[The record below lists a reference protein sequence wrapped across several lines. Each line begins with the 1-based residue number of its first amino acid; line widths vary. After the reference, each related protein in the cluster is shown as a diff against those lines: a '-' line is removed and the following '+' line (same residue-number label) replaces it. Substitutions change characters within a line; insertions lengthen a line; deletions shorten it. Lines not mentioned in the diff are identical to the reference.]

1 MGRRKKEETTLQIIK
16 NDIIETAINDDQY
29 YRGDKNV
36 PKSEAQFEW
45 TPKMVQELKKC
56 KEDIIYFAENYF
68 YIVNLDRGKEVIK
81 LYTRQK
87 QILRSLINNR
97 FTCLLSCRQF
107 GKTTLMTIYALWI
120 ACFESDQ
127 RIVIV
132 ANREQTAIN
141 VFKRIRTAYEQLP
154 NFLKP
159 GVKDYGKT
167 GLTFDNDS
175 SIGVST
181 TTSSAARG
189 ESINCMIVD
198 EMAFIENH
206 LIEDFWKSVIPVV
219 SSGKK
224 SKIFAVST
232 PNGTDNKFYEIY
244 SGAERGANS
253 WHAERVD
260 WWDIPGRTEKWK
272 NQMIATLG
280 SEEAFAQEF
289 GNTFLDGG
297 NSAIGAAII
306 ERFKEN
312 KKNPIH
318 ILDDASYKIFEEPD
332 INNSYVIGVDVGEGI
347 GRASSVAQILDI
359 TDLQNIKQVGVYSCN
374 TIEPYHFANNLVKI
388 CNQWGN
394 PPLLVERNNC
404 GGQVID
410 ALFHKHEYE
419 KIVSCSKISSTGNST
434 TRHLGILSHTNLR
447 FSGVANMRYW
457 TNTLQCVHINDIDT
471 IKELETFIKYPNGTY
486 RKKND
491 NFYDDRVMGLVW
503 ALFILETEIC
513 QQYYQIDD
521 FDDQNKPSKLSDIG
535 YWGKNPQTYGVRE
548 LSNNDLIFSNSAPM
562 IQTPNNSRN
571 GLLSMLGEDSYLSDN
586 EKDVWDFV
594 GEGWKML

>member
-1 MGRRKKEETTLQIIK
+1 MGRKKKQEINPSLDTDLEIFE
-16 NDIIETAINDDQY
+16 NPINDFQY

-68 YIVNLDRGKEVIK
+68 YIVNLDRGKEVIS

-97 FTCLLSCRQF
+97 FTILLSSRQF
-107 GKTTLMTIYALWI
+107 GKTTLMTIYALWL

-127 RIVIV
+127 RVMVV

-141 VFKRIRTAYEQLP
+141 VFKRIRLAYEQLP

-159 GVKDYGKT
+159 GAKDYGKT

-181 TTSSAARG
+181 TTSTAVRG
-189 ESINCMIVD
+189 ESISSLIID
-198 EMAFIENH
+198 EMAFIEPH
-206 LIEDFWKSVIPVV
+206 LIEDFWKSVIPVI

-244 SGAERGANS
+244 SEAERGKS
-253 WHAERVD
+253 TWKAERVD

-272 NQMIATLG
+272 EQMVSTLG
-280 SEEAFAQEF
+280 SEEAFLQEF
-289 GNTFLDGG
+289 GNVFLDGG
-297 NSAIGAAII
+297 NSAVGALII

-312 KKNPIH
+312 KKNPICS
-318 ILDDASYKIFEEPD
+318 LDNDTYRVFEKPD
-332 INNSYVIGVDVGEGI
+332 SEKFYVIGVDVGEGI
-347 GRASSVAQILDI
+347 GRAASVAQVLDI
-359 TDLQNIKQVGVYSCN
+359 TNLKDIKQVAVYADNS
-374 TIEPYHFANNLVKI
+374 IEPYHFANNLIKL
-388 CNQWGN
+388 CNQWGD

-410 ALFHKHEYE
+410 ALYHKHEYE
-419 KIVSCSKISSTGNST
+419 KIVSCSKISSNVQQT

-447 FSGVANMRYW
+447 FAGVSNMRYW
-457 TNTLQCVHINDIDT
+457 INTLQCVQINDIDT

-491 NFYDDRVMGLVW
+491 NFYDDRVMSLVW
-503 ALFILETEIC
+503 TLFILETEIC
-513 QQYYQIDD
+513 QQYFQIDD
-521 FDDQNKPSKLSDIG
+521 FDDQGKPSKISDIG
-535 YWGKNPQTYGVRE
+535 YWDKNPLLYGIKE
-548 LSNNDLIFSNSAPM
+548 LSNSEIITPILSMSSLQQTNQQSSLFNDKDFFPEEDKDFFDLI
-562 IQTPNNSRN
+562 
-571 GLLSMLGEDSYLSDN
+571 GD
-586 EKDVWDFV
+586 
-594 GEGWKML
+594 GWKSL